1 MYDGMNRG
9 LAAATGRY
17 VAVLNSDDWLSSD
30 QIELSVDSL
39 LRSQA
44 DFVFGDIWMHGWEGR
59 DVFMKGSPD
68 YGSVI
73 RHTLI
78 GLFHTTIVCKRE
90 LFERFGL
97 FRTNLRVASD
107 YDWLL
112 RLHLHGC
119 KGIYDPRIVG
129 HMQFGGISTARQGLG
144 LLEGAVVTVRNGYPA
159 ALAAAR
165 LGRRLVL
172 LGAARHRARPPVAA
186 TWLRAVRRRVA
197 GDLVRLRGIGTLA
210 RRSPREA
217 ARRVLIASA
226 RRIGLLPRLM
236 AIPRIEET
244 VTVSGRYKPSR
255 FFEAIVTARGLYP
268 GLSELTLES
277 VYRLGASLES
287 VLCLDQSRRSRQVAL
302 MLEAG
307 GAKVQDVCAL
317 GDEAGS
323 AFERVDEFQ
332 GIIIGDLDQKDRATD
347 LIRGRLSSRHT
358 VIVSSPT
365 GTGAAGGSNRHKA
378 MDICGEVRVYGTP
391 PAPFLRRD
399 G

>member
-1 MYDGMNRG
+1 
-9 LAAATGRY
+9 
-17 VAVLNSDDWLSSD
+17 
-30 QIELSVDSL
+30 L

-59 DVFMKGSPD
+59 DVFMGGNPD
-68 YGSVI
+68 YGSAI

-78 GLFHTTIVCKRE
+78 GLYHTTIVCKRE

-112 RLHLHGC
+112 RLHLRGC
-119 KGIYDPRIVG
+119 KGIYDPRLIG
-129 HMQFGGISTARQGLG
+129 HMQFGGISTARQGLA
-144 LLEGAVVTVRNGYPA
+144 LLEGAVVTARHGYPA
-159 ALAAAR
+159 RLAAAR

-172 LGAARHRARPPVAA
+172 LGAARHPVAA

-236 AIPRIEET
+236 ALPRIEET

-255 FFEAIVTARGLYP
+255 FLEAIVTARGLYP

-307 GAKVQDVCAL
+307 GAKVQDVRGM
-317 GDEAGS
+317 GDEAGG
-323 AFERVDEFQ
+323 ALERVDEFQ
-332 GIIIGDLDQKDRATD
+332 GVIIRDLDQKDRAME

-365 GTGAAGGSNRHKA
+365 GTGAAGGPNGHDA
-378 MDICGEVRVYGTP
+378 MDIRGEVRVYRAP
-391 PAPFLRRD
+391 PAPLLRRD